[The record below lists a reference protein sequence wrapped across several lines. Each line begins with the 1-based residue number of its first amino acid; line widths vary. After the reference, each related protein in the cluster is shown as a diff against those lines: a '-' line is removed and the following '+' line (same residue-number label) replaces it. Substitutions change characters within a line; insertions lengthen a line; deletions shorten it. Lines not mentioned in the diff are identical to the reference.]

1 MKAKLLK
8 YGIPVLLGIGCLFIP
23 LLRNFHIES
32 ALAAAIIG
40 CFWSGW
46 AAAGRK
52 DPTQSDISIILGLLG
67 SIYLFGLV
75 LLIHALIIGCFSFY
89 GLGYWLLYPWP
100 SVLFGYAS
108 GRVLRIWNVPF
119 RRFVVIIFLLA
130 VAIGVFLLKLFH
142 YPEVYF
148 FNQVWGGWPGP
159 IYDETLKPG
168 WNLVFFRIIT
178 VLWVGFF
185 WWIPNLLRSRKAK
198 IIVLICA
205 ALLAA
210 GYTHLS
216 ELGIT
221 SPDVY
226 LQKKLSGVKETPHFI
241 LYYGKNHYTKEEIGF
256 IAQKEELYYNQITA
270 KLNLTRPA
278 GGNKIQCYLYGN
290 VWQKKNLVGAKY
302 TSYVPVW
309 LKQDQLHI
317 AKQQIPGSLK
327 HELVHVLAKQ
337 FGNHL
342 IHASWSIGLVEGLAV
357 ALSGGQSPVSTIN
370 EIVRSEKPYPTA
382 KQMKQAL
389 SFWGFYKGRAAVS
402 YIQSGSFVK
411 YLLNNYPVKN
421 FKQAYRSGDIE
432 KSYHTSFNKLV
443 DGWYEALDTTA
454 VDKTDRNIAT
464 ALYSVPSLF
473 QQRCPHVQ
481 SFAARKLDRFHYYM
495 ALQDTSKAL
504 LYLDQLHKKL
514 TQQHLQSSA
523 NSRWIYLHLK
533 IGEIKKVHND
543 ANLSSKS
550 VENLLLYA
558 DAFAMSGD
566 TAAARQYVHRSSRI
580 LQKTPHSILKLSLRT
595 RQTQKTWLYYREIV
609 YHQKAVTDSVFKTLD
624 THTQARA
631 LRQAI
636 NQQHG
641 DRLRRYSRMILQEP
655 LNVNYFDTYNRTIQ
669 WLAYLGN
676 HTTANKFLQKVNA
689 LHLRKRYQQRLSETQ
704 EWIQFVERQS
714 FQKIDHNK

>member
-1 MKAKLLK
+1 MKTKLLK
-8 YGIPVLLGIGCLFIP
+8 YGLPVLLGIGCLFIP

-32 ALAAAIIG
+32 ALLAAIIG
-40 CFWSGW
+40 CFWAGW
-46 AAAGRK
+46 AAAGKK
-52 DPTQSDISIILGLLG
+52 DPTQPDIFIILGLLG

-75 LLIHALIIGCFSFY
+75 LLIHALIVGCFSFY

-100 SVLFGYAS
+100 SVLFGYAA
-108 GRVLRIWNVPF
+108 GRLLRIWRVPV
-119 RRFVVIIFLLA
+119 RRLIVIIFLLA

-168 WNLVFFRIIT
+168 WNLVFFRILT
-178 VLWVGFF
+178 LLWVGFF
-185 WWIPNLLRSRKAK
+185 WWIPNLLRSGKTK
-198 IIVLICA
+198 IIILICA
-205 ALLAA
+205 VLLAA
-210 GYTHLS
+210 GYTHLP

-221 SPDVY
+221 STDAY
-226 LQKKLSGVKETPHFI
+226 LQKKLGGVKETPHFT
-241 LYYGKNHYTKEEIGF
+241 LFYDKKHYTKDEINF
-256 IAQKEELYYNQITA
+256 IAQKEELYYHQITD
-270 KLNLTRPA
+270 KLNISPA
-278 GGNKIQCYLYGN
+278 KRTSKIQSYLYGN
-290 VWQKKNLVGAKY
+290 VWQKQRLVGAKY

-357 ALSGGQSPVSTIN
+357 ALSGGQSSVSTIN

-389 SFWGFYKGRAAVS
+389 SFWGFYKGRAAVG

-411 YLLNNYPVKN
+411 YLLNNYPVKE
-421 FKQAYRSGDIE
+421 FKQAYRSGNIE
-432 KSYHTSFNKLV
+432 KAYHTSFKKLV
-443 DGWYEALDTTA
+443 DGWYQALDTVA
-454 VDKTDRNIAT
+454 VDRTDRNIAT

-473 QQRCPHVQ
+473 QQKCPHVQ
-481 SFAARKLDRFHYYM
+481 SYAARKLDRFHYFM
-495 ALQDTSKAL
+495 ALQDTSTAL
-504 LYLDQLHKKL
+504 LYLGQLHKKL
-514 TQQHLQSSA
+514 MQQHLRSSI
-523 NSRWIYLHLK
+523 NSRWIYLQLK
-533 IGEIKKVHND
+533 TNHPKKARHHASLTD
-543 ANLSSKS
+543 KS

-566 TAAARQYVHRSSRI
+566 TAAARQYVNRSSHI
-580 LQKTPHSILKLSLRT
+580 LQKAPNSILELSLWT
-595 RQTQKTWLYYREIV
+595 RQNQNTWTYYRAIV

-636 NQQHG
+636 NQQHWE
-641 DRLRRYSRMILQEP
+641 RLQRYSRMILRNS
-655 LNVNYFDTYNRTIQ
+655 LKINYFDTYNRTIQ
-669 WLAYLGN
+669 WLGYLGY
-676 HTTANKFLQKVNA
+676 HSTANKLLQKVNT
-689 LHLRKRYQQRLSETQ
+689 LHLRKRYQQRLSGTQ
-704 EWIQFVERQS
+704 KWVQFVER
-714 FQKIDHNK
+714 